1 MPQERRQQR
10 SEHYPR
16 ALRYQLE
23 TAAERLGAQNMVLSG
38 HEGFLI
44 LSTQDAENNDDI
56 AAMSCKMAQRKNFWS
71 GSYHNRDGQRQ
82 LAVQRFETPNGAMF
96 LCAVNPA
103 NTRSMQN
110 ELGRSGQGVAR
121 ILADHF

>member
-1 MPQERRQQR
+1 MLHERRRQR

-23 TAAERLGAQNMVLSG
+23 TVARRLGAQKVVLSG

-44 LSTQDAENNDDI
+44 LSTHDEAHDDDI
-56 AAMSCKMAQRKNFWS
+56 AAMSCKMAQHKNFWS
-71 GSYHNRDGQRQ
+71 GRYLNKDGQRN
-82 LAVQRFETPNGAMF
+82 LAIQRVETPHGEMF

-103 NTRSMQN
+103 NRRSMQN
-110 ELGRSGQGVAR
+110 ELGHSGQGVAR
-121 ILADHF
+121 ILANHF

>member
-23 TAAERLGAQNMVLSG
+23 TAARRLGAQKVVLSG

-44 LSTQDAENNDDI
+44 LSTRDEARDDDI
-56 AAMSCKMAQRKNFWS
+56 AAMSCKMAQHKNFWS
-71 GSYHNRDGQRQ
+71 GRYHNSEGQRH
-82 LAVQRFETPNGAMF
+82 LAVQRVDTPSGAMF

-110 ELGRSGQGVAR
+110 ELGRSSQGVAR
-121 ILADHF
+121 ILAEHF